1 MPDQRVAVPLGTA
14 DPPSEVPE
22 WVRYPETDGQPMPDG
37 PRQRRVM
44 NGVLHALEGHF
55 RSTDAYFGGDTFV
68 YYVEGR
74 KPKAVAPDVFVVMG
88 VPIADDMVYRPSKHG
103 GRLPDFVM
111 EVLSPTTRHY
121 DQTEKKE
128 LYRTLGVQE
137 YFLFDSEAGPDD
149 RAMWAYELDGGD
161 YKPMLP
167 AGMVSGEEEYASGVL
182 DLGFRRD
189 GGRVRVRDL
198 STGLDYFWPD
208 EEREGYRRERRRR
221 KRAERRAEAARRKR
235 VEAERRAEAARR
247 ERAEAGQARVEAENA
262 LLRERIA
269 EFEAKLGVKPKP

>member
-1 MPDQRVAVPLGTA
+1 
-14 DPPSEVPE
+14 
-22 WVRYPETDGQPMPDG
+22 
-37 PRQRRVM
+37 M
-44 NGVLHALEGHF
+44 NGVLHALEG
-55 RSTDAYFGGDTFV
+55 YFGGDTFV

-128 LYRTLGVQE
+128 LYRMLGVQE
-137 YFLFDSEAGPDD
+137 YFLFDSEAGPED
-149 RAMWAYELDGGD
+149 RAMWAYRLDRGD
-161 YKPMLP
+161 YKPMQP
-167 AGMVSGEEEYASGVL
+167 AGMVTGEEEYASGVL
-182 DLGFRRD
+182 GLGFRRD

-198 STGLDYFWPD
+198 NTGLDYFWPD

-221 KRAERRAEAARRKR
+221 KRAERRAEAARHKR

-269 EFEAKLGVKPKP
+269 EFEAKLGVKPEP